1 MIINNH
7 FAMCLN
13 FNINRHQKIIMAI
26 ARTTPSRRFLFIFLR
41 KFTMSY
47 QRIVKMSNDDEVY
60 KLAIV
65 ADFEDKNYSVAVVK
79 TNHTKSSLN
88 HHTIATYNNIQE
100 ATREY
105 NHRLVHE
112 TQEQLAHLYDTNVS
126 QRVVM

>member
-1 MIINNH
+1 
-7 FAMCLN
+7 
-13 FNINRHQKIIMAI
+13 
-26 ARTTPSRRFLFIFLR
+26 
-41 KFTMSY
+41 MSY

-79 TNHTKSSLN
+79 TNHAKSSLS
-88 HHTIATYNNIQE
+88 HHAIATYNNIQE

-126 QRVVM
+126 QGVVM